1 MLSFVKKKGISD
13 QKVIR
18 GKNIILSR
26 FWRSVCYFSIRI
38 FLDSSSGKHGFHFPI
53 IAVVWLLSQVRLFAT
68 PRTVARQASLSFT
81 STLSLL
87 RLTSIGLMMPS
98 NHLILC
104 HPLLLLPSVFS
115 SISRFQSFTH
125 ECIQILFLPV
135 ISFYFFMLVFLIP
148 SLCTTESYQKLN
160 FWVKILYF
168 ENLLTLK
175 LIPNYLQWNI
185 GEICI
190 HNSNQW
196 IILKFYLWFWM
207 QVIFCLLKIYHPS
220 SVVWHSTVL

>member
-38 FLDSSSGKHGFHFPI
+38 FFDSSSGKHGFHFPI

-104 HPLLLLPSVFS
+104 HPLLLLPSIFPSIGVFS
-115 SISRFQSFTH
+115 NKSA
-125 ECIQILFLPV
+125 
-135 ISFYFFMLVFLIP
+135 
-148 SLCTTESYQKLN
+148 LCTRMPPCHQVAKL
-160 FWVKILYF
+160 WSREQHV
-168 ENLLTLK
+168 LLTQDGPVESPGGGK
-175 LIPNYLQWNI
+175 TTDPGKQAVA
-185 GEICI
+185 C
-190 HNSNQW
+190 S
-196 IILKFYLWFWM
+196 
-207 QVIFCLLKIYHPS
+207 
-220 SVVWHSTVL
+220 